1 MELVTLVTTLA
12 LLQYM
17 TFVWQTG
24 SARGRYDVAAPATV
38 GHPDFERRYRIQMN
52 SVEQLVLFL
61 PGIWLFAHY
70 VSPPVAAGVGGV
82 FIVGRALYARAYIRN
97 PGSRGPGFGLTALSN
112 IVLVGGGGIGAVIHW
127 L

>member
-1 MELVTLVTTLA
+1 MELVAFVAVLA

-17 TFVWQTG
+17 TFVWQAG
-24 SARGRYDVAAPATV
+24 AARGRYDVAAPATV
-38 GHPDFERRYRIQMN
+38 GHPDFERRYRVQMN

-70 VSPPVAAGVGGV
+70 VSPAGAAGLGGV
-82 FIVGRALYARAYIRN
+82 FIVGRALYAHAYVRN
-97 PGSRGPGFGLTALSN
+97 PASRGPGFGLTVLSN
-112 IVLVGGGGIGAVIHW
+112 MALVAGGGIGAVIHW